1 MRAAATL
8 YDELGVPP
16 DASPSEIDRAYR
28 RRARTAHPDTGG
40 SSEAFHALSHAYE
53 VLSDPSRRRRYDETG
68 DDRPVRPDNL
78 AAQALAHIEALIES
92 VLESDVPFDDVD
104 LVAAV
109 RATLDRQKAE
119 MAVAVAD
126 HERRARRAE
135 TMAARFHRRGGDN
148 AIRRVLERRAA
159 EIRDRAAALKRE
171 EAAFAMASDL
181 LSDYSFDHEAPSRPD
196 AAHAT
201 IPPRRGRPPR

>member
-1 MRAAATL
+1 MPGAATL

-16 DASPSEIDRAYR
+16 DAAPAEIDRAYR
-28 RRARTAHPDTGG
+28 RRARSAHPDGGG

-68 DDRPVRPDNL
+68 DDRPPAADNL
-78 AAQALAHIEALIES
+78 VGQALAHIQALIDS
-92 VLESDVPFDDVD
+92 ILESDVPFDDVD

-109 RATLDRQKAE
+109 RATLDRQRAE

-135 TMAARFHRRGGDN
+135 TMAARFHRRAGEN
-148 AIRRVLERRAA
+148 AIRRALERRAA
-159 EIRDRAAALKRE
+159 EFRDRAASLKRE

-181 LSDYSFDHEAPSRPD
+181 LSDYSFDHEASTHPD
-196 AAHAT
+196 RAQAT
-201 IPPRRGRPPR
+201 ILPGRARPAR